1 MTSPPA
7 EARATVGSVMH
18 SGVVTCRPDATLR
31 TVAGILAAHRIHAV
45 IVASP
50 DEAAPC
56 AVVTDRDV
64 VFGHSLGKLDQRE
77 AEQLKP
83 VGACAISR
91 RTARR
96 RDCNIRAA
104 PPQAQLLS
112 PAAPKSAE
120 SVGPRLSR
128 AASATT
134 RTRLRI

>member
-64 VFGHSLGKLDQRE
+64 VFGHSLGKLDRLTARDAASEPTVTVRADLDLQYASEVMAQHGTMHVVVTSPGDGR
-77 AEQLKP
+77 P
-83 VGACAISR
+83 VGI
-91 RTARR
+91 
-96 RDCNIRAA
+96 
-104 PPQAQLLS
+104 LS
-112 PAAPKSAE
+112 SLDIANA
-120 SVGPRLSR
+120 VGAKRS
-128 AASATT
+128 S
-134 RTRLRI
+134 